1 MKKHYFLFC
10 AFLYL
15 GMATAGAQYSVLH
28 RFNDTT
34 GANND
39 DGGWSGSLFYDGTS
53 LYGMTSLGGPNIG
66 PPGCGPDGYGVIFK
80 INPDGSD
87 YDTLRCFNGAN
98 GGTPAL
104 SSLISVSPYLYG
116 MTSAG
121 GSSCCG
127 VVFRI
132 KSNGSGFD
140 TLVTFNAANG
150 CSPTGSLLY
159 DGTDL
164 FGMTYM
170 GSGIGNGL
178 AFKIDTNGSGFDTL
192 ITFDGITGINP
203 YGSFIYDGTYLYG
216 MTETAGGPSETD
228 YGTIFK
234 MKPDGSGF
242 DTLHNFNN
250 TTGAYPY
257 GSLLYDGTYL
267 YGMTEAG
274 GAYNYG
280 VIFKIKPNG
289 SGYDTLLSFNG
300 TNGSSPYGSFISI
313 GSYLYGMTWSGGA
326 IGGGTIFKI
335 DTTGTGYVD
344 LYDFNNVEDSD
355 GINPYGSL
363 IYDGTYLYGMTQS
376 GGEYNY
382 GVIFRFKDNSSGI
395 NELSTTEGTVNVYPN
410 PTSGQFTIKLNGNQ
424 NGYTVAVFNVMGE
437 KICQSVLNNSQDI
450 INLSSQP
457 AGLYFVYLRSGE
469 GIEVGKVLVIK

>member
-1 MKKHYFLFC
+1 MKKHYFLIC
-10 AFLYL
+10 AFLFL
-15 GMATAGAQYSVLH
+15 GIITARAQYTVLH

-34 GANND
+34 GTNND
-39 DGGWSGSLFYDGTS
+39 DGGWSGSLFYEGTS
-53 LYGMTSLGGPNIG
+53 LYGMTSSGGPNIG
-66 PPGCGPDGYGVIFK
+66 PPGCGPNGYGVIFK
-80 INPDGSD
+80 INTDGSD
-87 YDTLRCFNGAN
+87 YDTLRCFNGKN

-104 SSLISVSPYLYG
+104 SSFISVGPYLYG

-121 GSSCCG
+121 DPSCCG

-132 KSNGSGFD
+132 KPNGSDFD

-150 CSPTGSLLY
+150 CSPTGSLY
-159 DGTDL
+159 YSGTNL
-164 FGMTYM
+164 FGMTNI
-170 GSGIGNGL
+170 GSDIGNGL
-178 AFKIDTNGSGFDTL
+178 AFKIDTDGSDFDTL
-192 ITFDGITGINP
+192 ISFTGTTGIDP

-216 MTETAGGPSETD
+216 MTETAGGLSETD

-234 MKPDGSGF
+234 IKPDGSDF

-257 GSLLYDGTYL
+257 GSLLYDGNYL

-274 GAYNYG
+274 GPANFG

-300 TNGSSPYGSFISI
+300 ANGSSPYGSLISI

-326 IGGGTIFKI
+326 KLGGTIFKI
-335 DTTGTGYVD
+335 DTTGTGYAD
-344 LYDFNNVEDSD
+344 LYDFNNIEDTD

-363 IYDGTYLYGMTQS
+363 TYDGTYLYGMTQS
-376 GGEYNY
+376 GGEDDY
-382 GVIFRFKDNSSGI
+382 GVIFKFGDNTLGI
-395 NELSTTEGTVNVYPN
+395 NKLSATKEAVNIYPN
-410 PTSGQFTIKLNGNQ
+410 PSSGQFTINLNNIQ
-424 NGYTVAVFNVMGE
+424 TNYTVEVYNVMGE
-437 KICQSVLNNSQDI
+437 KIYQSFLYDSQNS

-457 AGLYFVYLRSGE
+457 AGMYFVYLKSEAGV
-469 GIEVGKVLVIK
+469 EVQKISVAK